1 MKQRTR
7 WALSAA
13 ALCLIPL
20 SFAAQEAEVD
30 ISACRGIYTV
40 LKAMRD
46 GAPKE
51 KVSSML
57 DTLLETRPYQVM
69 FNHYNRS
76 WRPNHLPKPVF
87 KRMILSLQFG
97 KEYSAGENERADTM
111 RARWTKYYPDLSPYE
126 KQLRRLED
134 ANLSK
139 LINDAVRFAQ
149 EWLPPGWK
157 IPKFYFPVI
166 PNGGSPAFALEN
178 TQGYDF
184 LQLAQGTIGEIDLNW
199 LAGIVAHE
207 SHHLGMRSTLPGSL
221 SPADTMAYRVV
232 SLCVAEGVATYFIS
246 GPPPGRV
253 PAFKGTPFHTF
264 TAELAKVWN
273 DQVAAEEDILQHQIA
288 LLDKAVAGLLTED
301 SLNADLREY
310 WLNGVVGRAYTLGGE
325 MFGAVYTAF
334 GKEGVFAAIQDPRR
348 LFELY
353 NAALDAKPEALK
365 RCVRVTDK
373 AVKQALAIGRGLK
386 IPSSAEGPY
395 NRIWFAAFYQYF
407 TSVPTLKNLYL
418 S

>member
-7 WALSAA
+7 WALSVAT
-13 ALCLIPL
+13 LCLISL
-20 SFAAQEAEVD
+20 SLAAQEAEVD

-51 KVSSML
+51 QVSSML
-57 DTLLETRPYQVM
+57 ETLLDTRPYQVM
-69 FNHYNRS
+69 FKHYNRS

-87 KRMILSLQFG
+87 KRMILSLQFAE
-97 KEYSAGENERADTM
+97 EYSAGENERADTM
-111 RARWTKYYPDLSPYE
+111 RARWTKYYPNLSPYE
-126 KQLRRLED
+126 KQLRQLEG

-149 EWLPPGWK
+149 EWLPPEWK

-199 LAGIVAHE
+199 LAGTVSHE
-207 SHHLGMRSTLPGSL
+207 SHHLGMRSTMPGSL
-221 SPADTMAYRVV
+221 SAADAMAFRVV

-246 GPPPGRV
+246 GPPPGRA
-253 PAFKGTPFHTF
+253 PAFKGTSFHVF
-264 TAELAKVWN
+264 TGELAKAWN
-273 DQVAAEEDILQHQIA
+273 DQVSAEEEILQHQTM
-288 LLDKAVAGLLTED
+288 LLDKAMAGLLTEEAF
-301 SLNADLREY
+301 NAELREY
-310 WLNGVVGRAYTLGGE
+310 WLNGVVGRAYTLGAE
-325 MFGAVYTAF
+325 MFGAIYTAF
-334 GKEGVFAAIQDPRR
+334 GKEGVFAAIQNPRR

-353 NAALDAKPEALK
+353 NAAIDAKPEALK
-365 RCVRVTDK
+365 RCVRVPDK
-373 AVKQALAIGRGLK
+373 AVKQALAIGR
-386 IPSSAEGPY
+386 
-395 NRIWFAAFYQYF
+395 
-407 TSVPTLKNLYL
+407 SVPLARGALPLRTQRAGTQKGKRDVHG
-418 S
+418 